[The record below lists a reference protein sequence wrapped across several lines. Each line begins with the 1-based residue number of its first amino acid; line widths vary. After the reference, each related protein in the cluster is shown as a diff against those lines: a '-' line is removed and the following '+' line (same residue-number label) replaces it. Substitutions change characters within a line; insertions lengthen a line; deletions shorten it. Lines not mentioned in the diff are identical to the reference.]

1 MRFLVAGLNY
11 RTATTELLERVSV
24 SHSALP
30 VLLLRL
36 QQQLGETLVLSTC
49 NRTEVYTTGGDLTD
63 GAAADPFIST
73 RPDAGQARARLMQIL
88 GEMSGLNEDE
98 LARTAYVYEGDDA
111 VRHAIRVTCGLDSM
125 VVGEHQIAGQVQTA
139 LRAAGEAGSVD
150 TPLSRLFHFA
160 LRSSRRIRKKTGIG
174 RNRITISSIGVQ
186 LVERAIG
193 SLKDRRV
200 LLVGAGETGKLAA
213 RTLGRMGA
221 GRLTVAGRNRERTE
235 RVAKEL
241 DGDWVLRSDL
251 VPAIANADVV
261 ISATAASEVIITADM
276 VREAIPGNREP
287 SIVMLDLAMPR
298 DIDPAVGDL
307 PGVTL
312 YGLPDLQAIAD
323 EHRADRADAAA
334 EAEVLIEREIPRF
347 NESLTALAT
356 EPVIR
361 ALGAHAEAIRLKE
374 LETGLRRLPDLSDE
388 QRAIIESMTKSVV
401 SKILADPITFL
412 RTRDDE
418 EAASAVSR
426 LFDLPEIPGVPE
438 LEADPEIEAAE
449 SPEGDDR

>member
-24 SHSALP
+24 GNTELP
-30 VLLLRL
+30 DLLLRL
-36 QQQLGETLVLSTC
+36 QRQLGETLVLSTC
-49 NRTEVYTTGGDLTD
+49 NRTEVYTTGED
-63 GAAADPFIST
+63 SVV
-73 RPDAGQARARLMQIL
+73 ARSRLLHAL
-88 GEMSGLNEDE
+88 GEMAGLDDDE
-98 LARTAYVYEGDDA
+98 VTRVAYLHEGDAA

-125 VVGEHQIAGQVQTA
+125 VIGEHQIAGQVQTA

-160 LRSSRRIRKKTGIG
+160 LRSSRRIRETTGIG
-174 RNRITISSIGVQ
+174 RSRITVSSIGVQ

-193 SLKDRRV
+193 SLDDRRV

-221 GRLTVAGRNRERTE
+221 GGLTVAGRDAERTA
-235 RVAKEL
+235 RIAKEL
-241 DGDWVLRSDL
+241 GGDWILRDDL
-251 VPAIANADVV
+251 IPAIAKADVV
-261 ISATAASEVIITADM
+261 ISATAASELVITADM
-276 VREAIPGNREP
+276 VHEAMAEHTSP

-298 DIDPAVGDL
+298 DIDPAIGDL

-323 EHRADRADAAA
+323 EHRAERADAAA
-334 EAEVLIEREIPRF
+334 EAEALVERDIPRF

-361 ALGAHAEAIRLKE
+361 ALGAHAEQIRLRE
-374 LETGLRRLPDLSDE
+374 LEAGLRRLDGLSDE
-388 QRAIIESMTKSVV
+388 QRAVIESMTRSVV

-412 RTRDDE
+412 RTRDDDD
-418 EAASAVSR
+418 AASAVSR
-426 LFDLPEIPGVPE
+426 LFGLPETDAGAKPT
-438 LEADPEIEAAE
+438 AM
-449 SPEGDDR
+449 EGDDG

>member
-24 SHSALP
+24 SNSALP
-30 VLLLRL
+30 DLLLRL
-36 QQQLGETLVLSTC
+36 QRQLGEILVLSTC
-49 NRTEVYTTGGDLTD
+49 NRTEVYTTGEDLPAGDSA
-63 GAAADPFIST
+63 GAGA
-73 RPDAGQARARLMQIL
+73 ARARLMQTL
-88 GEMSGLNEDE
+88 GEMAGLDENE
-98 LARTAYVYEGDDA
+98 LARAAYVYEDDEA

-139 LRAAGEAGSVD
+139 LRVAGEAGSVD
-150 TPLSRLFHFA
+150 APLSRLFHFA

-186 LVERAIG
+186 LIERAIG

-213 RTLGRMGA
+213 RTLGHMGA
-221 GRLTVAGRNRERTE
+221 GRLTVAGRSAERTARIAE
-235 RVAKEL
+235 EL
-241 DGDWVLRSDL
+241 GGDWVLRSDL

-261 ISATAASEVIITADM
+261 ISATASSETIITAEM
-276 VREAIPGNREP
+276 VREAISESGR
-287 SIVMLDLAMPR
+287 SSLVMLDLAMPR
-298 DIDPAVGDL
+298 DIDPAIGDL

-334 EAEVLIEREIPRF
+334 EAEALIDREIPRF

-361 ALGAHAEAIRLKE
+361 ALGAHAEQIRLRE
-374 LETGLRRLPDLSDE
+374 LETGLRRLQGLTDE
-388 QRAIIESMTKSVV
+388 QRAVIESLTKSVV

-412 RTRDDE
+412 RTRDDDE
-418 EAASAVSR
+418 SASAVAR
-426 LFDLPEIPGVPE
+426 LFGLPEIEVE
-438 LEADPEIEAAE
+438 PEIEAAE
-449 SPEGDDR
+449 ALEGDEG

>member
-24 SHSALP
+24 SASALP
-30 VLLLRL
+30 DLLLRL
-36 QQQLGETLVLSTC
+36 QKQLGETLVLSTC
-49 NRTEVYTTGGDLTD
+49 NRTEVYTTGEDSPEG
-63 GAAADPFIST
+63 G
-73 RPDAGQARARLMQIL
+73 GVARARLMQTL
-88 GEMSGLNEDE
+88 GEMAGLDEDE
-98 LARTAYVYEGDDA
+98 LARVAYVYEGDDA

-139 LRAAGEAGSVD
+139 LRSAGEAGAVD
-150 TPLSRLFHFA
+150 APLSRLFHFA
-160 LRSSRRIRKKTGIG
+160 LRSSRRIREATGIG

-186 LVERAIG
+186 LIERAIG
-193 SLKDRRV
+193 ALKNRRV

-213 RTLGRMGA
+213 RTLGHMGA
-221 GRLTVAGRNRERTE
+221 GRLTVAGRSAERTARIAE
-235 RVAKEL
+235 EL
-241 DGDWVLRSDL
+241 GGDWVLRSDL

-261 ISATAASEVIITADM
+261 ISATASSETIITAEM
-276 VREAIPGNREP
+276 VREAISESGR
-287 SIVMLDLAMPR
+287 SSLVMLDLAMPR

-307 PGVTL
+307 PGVIL

-334 EAEVLIEREIPRF
+334 EAEALIDREIPRF

-361 ALGAHAEAIRLKE
+361 ALGAHAEQIRLRE
-374 LETGLRRLPDLSDE
+374 LETGLRRLQGLTDE
-388 QRAIIESMTKSVV
+388 QRAVIESLTKSVV

-412 RTRDDE
+412 RTRDDDE
-418 EAASAVSR
+418 SASAVAR
-426 LFDLPEIPGVPE
+426 LFGLPEIEVE
-438 LEADPEIEAAE
+438 HEIEAAE
-449 SPEGDDR
+449 ALEGDDG

>member
-24 SHSALP
+24 SNSALP
-30 VLLLRL
+30 DLLLRL
-36 QQQLGETLVLSTC
+36 QRQLGETLVLSTC
-49 NRTEVYTTGGDLTD
+49 NRTEVYTTGEDLLD
-63 GAAADPFIST
+63 GAASDVFGGT
-73 RPDAGQARARLMQIL
+73 RAGVETVRTRLMQTL
-88 GEMSGLNEDE
+88 GDMASLDEDE

-139 LRAAGEAGSVD
+139 LRAAGEAGAVD

-160 LRSSRRIRKKTGIG
+160 LRSSRRIREKTGIG

-193 SLKDRRV
+193 SLEDRRV

-221 GRLTVAGRNRERTE
+221 GRLTVAGRSAERTA
-235 RVAKEL
+235 RVAEEL
-241 DGDWVLRSDL
+241 GGDWVLRSDL

-261 ISATAASEVIITADM
+261 ISATAATETVITAGM
-276 VREAIPGNREP
+276 VREAISEDRQPP
-287 SIVMLDLAMPR
+287 IVMLDLAMPR
-298 DIDPAVGDL
+298 DIDPAVGDM

-334 EAEVLIEREIPRF
+334 EAETLIEREIPRF

-361 ALGAHAEAIRLKE
+361 ALGAHAEAIRLRE
-374 LETGLRRLPDLSDE
+374 LEAGLRRLQGLTDE
-388 QRAIIESMTKSVV
+388 QRAVIESMTKSVV

-412 RTRDDE
+412 RTRDDD

-426 LFDLPEIPGVPE
+426 LFGLPEAEV
-438 LEADPEIEAAE
+438 DPESEAAE
-449 SPEGDDR
+449 ALEGDDG